1 MTVPAS
7 YEKLINDVESE
18 LRDVQIDTSLD
29 HPRNP
34 LQVAGKVIARSVE
47 WSSDTR
53 VAELEAENEQLK
65 RALAQHTFDGE
76 SLNLREAVRTELIAV
91 GVEAYEQLQEQKRL
105 VQAQNDIIAGLH
117 TQRRAAERERDIIRA
132 GFIPLLQRIGG
143 QLTVTDDYML
153 NMHRSDAPALVTYY
167 YADTRQTKFQ
177 IESKGQKQ

>member
-18 LRDVQIDTSLD
+18 LRDVQVDTSLD

-53 VAELEAENEQLK
+53 VTELEAENEQLK

-105 VQAQNDIIAGLH
+105 VQAQNDIIDGLH
-117 TQRRAAERERDIIRA
+117 TQRRAAEQQRDQA
-132 GFIPLLQRIGG
+132 MAALAALMKYEKAPSLE
-143 QLTVTDDYML
+143 VTDHFVMRHAGKL
-153 NMHRSDAPALVTYY
+153 AIIPQTETLSTRFEW
-167 YADTRQTKFQ
+167 ADGK
-177 IESKGQKQ
+177 EGHW